1 MAALNVLVVDD
12 AAFIRDLVKKAVRDT
27 YPGCDISEAV
37 DGRKAIS
44 VMNSKNINLVLCD
57 WEMPEVSGIE
67 VLQWMRTDDR
77 YKTVPF
83 MMITSRGERDHVV
96 KAVEAGVSDYI
107 GKPFTREHFVGKV
120 TKLVWKHLK
129 IKPSQAESKDP
140 RATDAASVLGASQT
154 ASKPKGGDLGGASV
168 LMGAGAKP
176 AAQPKAANNDVGG
189 ASVLMGSAADST
201 AAKPGK
207 AAPRAKGL
215 ASVRFGSGGTAKLVI
230 KDISLQELIGV
241 FRREGPPPALLEQVV
256 LDIVDQDSG
265 DVARI
270 NGYVRMMQA
279 QEPHPEAETIQMIIR
294 YVDDDPEK
302 LATLSRFIA
311 KVR

>member
-44 VMNSKNINLVLCD
+44 LMNSKNINLVLCD

-67 VLQWMRTDDR
+67 VLQWMRADER
-77 YKTVPF
+77 YKAIPF

-107 GKPFTREHFVGKV
+107 GKPFTREHFVGKI

-140 RATDAASVLGASQT
+140 RA
-154 ASKPKGGDLGGASV
+154 
-168 LMGAGAKP
+168 AGA
-176 AAQPKAANNDVGG
+176 A
-189 ASVLMGSAADST
+189 
-201 AAKPGK
+201 
-207 AAPRAKGL
+207 
-215 ASVRFGSGGTAKLVI
+215 GGT
-230 KDISLQELIGV
+230 
-241 FRREGPPPALLEQVV
+241 
-256 LDIVDQDSG
+256 
-265 DVARI
+265 
-270 NGYVRMMQA
+270 
-279 QEPHPEAETIQMIIR
+279 
-294 YVDDDPEK
+294 
-302 LATLSRFIA
+302 
-311 KVR
+311 